1 MNILSKMKE
10 TAVSVL
16 PVMAIVLFLG
26 FTFVPLDKFWNK
38 LDAIAAASSGNGPVI
53 NVYATPDMNVNELA
67 TKIEQILV
75 RQQKQRSM
83 AYGGI

>member
-1 MNILSKMKE
+1 MSWYAKGGIFDSPTVAGIGE
-10 TAVSVL
+10 AGPEAV
-16 PVMAIVLFLG
+16 
-26 FTFVPLDKFWNK
+26 VPLDKFWNK
-38 LDAIAAASSGNGPVI
+38 LDAIAAASSGSGPVI